1 MNRVQ
6 ETRLSIFN
14 EFYNRYEGGI
24 RMEGWMKTLIYLATP
39 GTKSSRVSLEK
50 YITSW

>member
-6 ETRLSIFN
+6 ERRLSILN
-14 EFYNRYEGGI
+14 EFYNRCEGSY
-24 RMEGWMKTLIYLATP
+24 GWMKTLIYLATP